1 MEGHSNKVIAR
12 DLNVAEPT
20 VKSHVKNILNKI
32 GATNRTQA
40 AMWGRT
46 NLGESRLLPPSSAVL
61 SSRQQPSVAVE
72 QWLKG
77 KVEAGQGLDTNK
89 GSHLERRLD
98 APSFAQDELPASQQ
112 QDGNYPLD
120 RSGRRK

>member
-1 MEGHSNKVIAR
+1 VIAR
-12 DLNVAEPT
+12 DLGLAEPT

-46 NLGESRLLPPSSAVL
+46 NLEESRLSPPPSSAVL
-61 SSRQQPSVAVE
+61 GNRQQPSVAVE

-77 KVEAGQGLDTNK
+77 KVEDGQGLDTNK
-89 GSHLERRLD
+89 ASNLERRLD
-98 APSFAQDELPASQQ
+98 APSFAQGELPASQQ
-112 QDGNYPLD
+112 QDGKYPLD